1 VIRAKGSDSAA
12 AGSGRPSILAE
23 DLRFALLCAVGI
35 ALFPFIL
42 HPLGGYSTLAT
53 QIAIVSVASIGF
65 NLLLGYAGT
74 LSYGHAMFYGG
85 GGYVAAIL
93 ILRTMPDHPNV
104 WLAVLG
110 AMLVTMLIALLVGAL
125 TVRLYGIYFALLT
138 LAFGQMVYFVVEQA
152 KDWTN
157 GDDGLQA
164 LPNAILPIG
173 PWHIDLTAHLPSM
186 NLGVFGDLGELRVWY
201 VFAGIV
207 LLLVLIF
214 FRALTRSQFGEV
226 LDAIRE
232 NEQRSTLIGFNA
244 AAYRLAAFT
253 ISGALTGLAGA
264 LRALYDGSVPID
276 ALSIDRS
283 GSFVIYTVVGGV
295 QTIFGPVAGT
305 AVIMFLENVLSA
317 KTPAW
322 RLIEGL
328 IFVSVIVFLPRGV
341 FGILKRPEKN
351 PRALF
356 ARSLRLPTEEPDPLL
371 KPAAEGHRA
380 GPMSIIETFKL
391 GKFFGHFGAVRDVDF
406 RVEPGELR
414 AVIGPNGAG
423 KTTFFNLISG
433 TTAPT
438 TGTIDYKGRDVSR
451 TSGTARVHL
460 GIAKAF
466 QTASLYSDQTV
477 RQNCRLAAL
486 ARIQGPFA
494 LQVFR
499 RSYRLDDVEAIAER
513 AMARLELLEVADTR
527 AGDLSHGDK
536 KRLDIAI
543 ALATQPQV
551 LLLDEP
557 VAGMSKDE
565 ARKTEALIRKL
576 STEMTVLIIEHDME
590 MVMGLSDTITVL
602 HQGTVL
608 ATGTPAEIRDNPKVQ
623 EAYLGGHSETELAH
637 P

>member
-1 VIRAKGSDSAA
+1 MIRATDAPA
-12 AGSGRPSILAE
+12 VARARPAGVLE
-23 DLRFALLCAVGI
+23 DVRFAALCALGI
-35 ALFPFIL
+35 AVFPIAL

-53 QIAIVSVASIGF
+53 QIVIVSIASIGF

-85 GGYVAAIL
+85 GGYLAAIL
-93 ILRTMPDHPNV
+93 LLRFAPNGNL
-104 WLAVLG
+104 WLPVVGAVVVTAVL
-110 AMLVTMLIALLVGAL
+110 ALLIGAL

-138 LAFGQMVYFVVEQA
+138 LAFAQMVYFIVEQA

-164 LPNAILPIG
+164 LPAAHLPIG
-173 PWHIDLTAHLPSM
+173 PWNVDLTAHLPS
-186 NLGVFGDLGELRVWY
+186 LGFGPFGDLADLQVWY
-201 VFAGIV
+201 VAAGAA
-207 LLLVLIF
+207 LLVVLVL

-244 AAYRLAAFT
+244 SAYRLAAFA

-264 LRALYDGSVPID
+264 LRAVYDGSVPID
-276 ALSIDRS
+276 SLSIDRS

-295 QTIFGPVAGT
+295 QTIFGPVVGT
-305 AVIMFLENVLSA
+305 AAIMFLENVLSA

-328 IFVSVIVFLPRGV
+328 IFVAVIVFLPRGI
-341 FGILKRPEKN
+341 FGILKQRESN

-356 ARSLRLPTEEPDPLL
+356 VRSLRPQTEEPDPLL
-371 KPAAEGHRA
+371 KPATEAHRA
-380 GPMSIIETFKL
+380 APMSIVETFKL
-391 GKFFGHFGAVRDVDF
+391 GRMFGRFAAVKDVDF

-423 KTTFFNLISG
+423 KTTFFNLIAG
-433 TTAPT
+433 TLPPTA
-438 TGTIDYKGRDVSR
+438 GTINYKGRDVAR
-451 TSGTARVHL
+451 VSGTARVHR

-466 QTASLYSDQTV
+466 QTASLYPDQTV

-486 ARIQGPFA
+486 ARVQGPFA

-499 RSYRLDDVEAIAER
+499 RSTRLDDVDALAER
-513 AMARLELLEVADTR
+513 ALRRLELMDVAETR

-565 ARKTEALIRKL
+565 ARKTEALIRRL
-576 STEMTVLIIEHDME
+576 STEMTVLIIEHDIE
-590 MVMGLSDTITVL
+590 MVMGLSDSITVL
-602 HQGTVL
+602 HQGGVL
-608 ATGTPAEIRDNPKVQ
+608 ATGTPEQIRNNARVQ
-623 EAYLGGHSETELAH
+623 EAYLGGHSTAELAQ
-637 P
+637 